1 MDSPQNTTAD
11 YLTRGPKNP
20 PPPQNIE
27 LKNNRAVELFD
38 DEGVPIKAS
47 PAGATTLY
55 SKAKAYLPHIQKS
68 LETLHLS
75 PPPGPI
81 EGYPK
86 FEDSKIS
93 TRTFIINTNL
103 SLEEKF
109 YLELPITRYIIVPK
123 KRGRRKK
130 VDAPDPNADI
140 RDGSIIT
147 VRSDDGAVR
156 GVDLKKPR
164 KPFRNSTTIVMIV
177 EGKMINFKVSQNG
190 KFQMTGCKT
199 WEQAEKCIKFF
210 WKHVRDREVYTLSG
224 KYFEAYFRPVMCNLG
239 FPLGFMINRERLD
252 SYFNLNYPQ
261 YPSMWES
268 SQGSAG
274 ANIKFPIHDIENT
287 KIKRLRFR
295 EGKWMSSFTT
305 YGEHKKLFP
314 GNKKNEEEKY
324 TTFLVFHKG
333 KVNMSSTDSSM
344 MAAPYYRFLQI
355 IDECRGAVEEE
366 IEAEDWGAEY

>member
-1 MDSPQNTTAD
+1 MDSQQNTTTD
-11 YLTRGPKNP
+11 YLTQNIAKLHS
-20 PPPQNIE
+20 PQNIE
-27 LKNNRAVELFD
+27 LESDRKNKAVEDMADFEAAILQ
-38 DEGVPIKAS
+38 
-47 PAGATTLY
+47 
-55 SKAKAYLPHIQKS
+55 SKKRPYLPHIQKS

-109 YLELPITRYIIVPK
+109 YLALPITRYIIVPK

-130 VDAPDPNADI
+130 VDTADPNADI

-147 VRSDDGAVR
+147 IRSDDGKVR
-156 GVDLKKPR
+156 GVDLNKPL
-164 KPFRNSTTIVMIV
+164 KVFRNSTTIVMIV

-190 KFQMTGCKT
+190 KFQMTGCKS

-210 WKHVRDREVYTLSG
+210 WKHAKDHKVYTLSG
-224 KYFEAYFRPVMCNLG
+224 KCFVAYFRSVMCNLG
-239 FPLGFMINRERLD
+239 FPLNFMINRERLD

-274 ANIKFPIHDIENT
+274 ANIKFPIHDLENV
-287 KIKRLRFR
+287 KIKKLRFL
-295 EGKWMSSFTT
+295 EGKWMRSFIT

-314 GNKKNEEEKY
+314 GNKKNEDEKY

-344 MAAPYYRFLQI
+344 MAAPFYRFLQI
-355 IDECRGAVEEE
+355 INECREDIEEQ
-366 IEAEDWGAEY
+366 IEAED